1 MPRERKRDSNVPTTE
16 GASDRQVQEFLNKV
30 AATPAVRRPG
40 EVGRL
45 IFAMD
50 ATASREP
57 TWDQASHIQAEMF
70 QETAAL
76 GGLHIQLAYYRGF
89 GEFDASE
96 WYADSQKLLRRM
108 TGVRCLAGRTQI
120 AKVLKHARK
129 EAKQHKVNALVF
141 VGDCMEEDVDA
152 LGQLAGELGLLGV
165 PCFMFHEGHEA
176 LARRAFEQIA
186 QLSGGACCRFDAN
199 SPQQLRDLLSA
210 VAVFAAGG
218 RKALADYSKA
228 RGGMVKQLTYQMK

>member
-1 MPRERKRDSNVPTTE
+1 MADDRKVPTTRTS
-16 GASDRQVQEFLNKV
+16 SDQQVQDFLKKV
-30 AATPAVRRPG
+30 AATPTVRRPG

-57 TWDQASHIQAEMF
+57 QWDRAMHVQAEMF
-70 QETAAL
+70 QETASL

-89 GEFDASE
+89 GEFEASD
-96 WYADSQKLLRRM
+96 WYGDSQALLRRM

-129 EAKQHKVNALVF
+129 EAGRGRVNALVF
-141 VGDCMEEDVDA
+141 VGDSMEEDVDE

-165 PCFMFHEGHEA
+165 PCFVFHEGGDA
-176 LARRAFEQIA
+176 IARRAFEQIA
-186 QLSGGACCRFDAN
+186 QISGGACCTFDAN

-218 RKALADYSKA
+218 RKALADYSSK
-228 RGGMVKQLTYQMK
+228 RGGVVKQLTHKMK